1 MEVKLFAQNFNPFGF
16 LPAKIRFFSQTAYGL
31 PSFLHFYLRQDR
43 KNATN
48 QASVWYSQDTDT
60 LDIKKIKTIKT

>member
-1 MEVKLFAQNFNPFGF
+1 MEVKLFAQNFNPFVF

-48 QASVWYSQDTDT
+48 QASCR
-60 LDIKKIKTIKT
+60 

>member
-31 PSFLHFYLRQDR
+31 PSFLHFYLRQDTE
-43 KNATN
+43 KATIRRFF
-48 QASVWYSQDTDT
+48 STELSH
-60 LDIKKIKTIKT
+60 IEESERS